1 MSKTTSNNRSVYNK
15 KYNLNK
21 KEQKEPKT
29 KLTKAEKDKKYNLKK
44 RDYQLNL
51 MQFKEGLLI
60 SRKFLQHL
68 NGSK

>member
-44 RDYQLNL
+44 
-51 MQFKEGLLI
+51 KGLPTKSNAI
-60 SRKFLQHL
+60 
-68 NGSK
+68 